1 MPFNYDLT
9 RRTKPI
15 LNLQGIHSMHF
26 QYIQYS
32 LQWSVSLLQKRS
44 TLRVTAIL
52 RRGDRRGKHWVG
64 QRWKRNTI
72 VVLWQLWLWG
82 EERTCADTGRLLCDI
97 SICLLIRSQVG
108 ESSLVCTSTGQ
119 DHRGWTVWG
128 KPLLYETRR
137 WVSEQWVTRHT
148 HTHLREREGWTKR
161 KTHIHTHLIFNE
173 AHHKSILKW
182 VGHR

>member
-1 MPFNYDLT
+1 MNGEVLVLIFPNIFAKSLRKCNLIMDKQMPFNYDLT

-72 VVLWQLWLWG
+72 VVLWQL
-82 EERTCADTGRLLCDI
+82 
-97 SICLLIRSQVG
+97 
-108 ESSLVCTSTGQ
+108 
-119 DHRGWTVWG
+119 
-128 KPLLYETRR
+128 
-137 WVSEQWVTRHT
+137 
-148 HTHLREREGWTKR
+148 
-161 KTHIHTHLIFNE
+161 
-173 AHHKSILKW
+173 
-182 VGHR
+182 